1 MFIYIHTNIWTC
13 EYRIVQ
19 NTKTQQH
26 FDDILYNSISKIINK
41 SINVTRFEIILLRIN
56 KSPYFL

>member
-1 MFIYIHTNIWTC
+1 MFIHNHTNIWTC
-13 EYRIVQ
+13 EHWIVQ

-26 FDDILYNSISKIINK
+26 LDDILYNSNSKIINK
-41 SINVTRFEIILLRIN
+41 SINVTRFEITLLRIN